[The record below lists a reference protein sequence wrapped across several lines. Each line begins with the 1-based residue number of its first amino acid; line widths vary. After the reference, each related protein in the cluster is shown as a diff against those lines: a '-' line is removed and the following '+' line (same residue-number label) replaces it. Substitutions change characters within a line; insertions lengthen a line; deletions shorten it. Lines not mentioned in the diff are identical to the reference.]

1 MMVSFSTRCLG
12 WDLELNWVSFWG
24 FSFLLFTKSFILDVN
39 ASVLCLG
46 AVLSQ
51 KTEEGE
57 RVVAYASKMLT
68 KAERRYYVTRKEL
81 LALVHFVKYFRHYL
95 YGKKVSCHDI
105 SWFIAL
111 ANEFQ
116 TPERQVA
123 RWIKLLSS
131 FDMKIE
137 HRSGAVR
144 KNADGLSRI
153 PCRQCGKVE
162 EEADS
167 IAACME
173 NYQ

>member
-1 MMVSFSTRCLG
+1 MLVKCLLRLSEG
-12 WDLELNWVSFWG
+12 IMLQGKN
-24 FSFLLFTKSFILDVN
+24 FLLWCIS
-39 ASVLCLG
+39 
-46 AVLSQ
+46 LSISDIIYME
-51 KTEEGE
+51 K
-57 RVVAYASKMLT
+57 KFL
-68 KAERRYYVTRKEL
+68 VTT
-81 LALVHFVKYFRHYL
+81 Y
-95 YGKKVSCHDI
+95 HD
-105 SWFIAL
+105 SLRWLMNFK
-111 ANEFQ
+111 